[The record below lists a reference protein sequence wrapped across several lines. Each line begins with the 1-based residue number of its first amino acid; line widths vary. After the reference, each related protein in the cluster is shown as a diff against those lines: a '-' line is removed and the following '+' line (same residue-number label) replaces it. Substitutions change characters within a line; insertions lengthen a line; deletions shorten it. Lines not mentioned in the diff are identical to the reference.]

1 MVNYW
6 IAKIIILWHISQ
18 LLMKKQPN
26 EIFIGF
32 RFNFLGARLH
42 FMVKISN

>member
-6 IAKIIILWHISQ
+6 VAKITNLWHISQ
-18 LLMKKQPN
+18 LLLKKQPD

-32 RFNFLGARLH
+32 RFNFLGACLH
-42 FMVKISN
+42 FIARIRN